1 MRRFLAVAALTL
13 ALAPLS
19 AAAQEAPP
27 ASAASSL
34 DATAMGVSLSRIQ
47 RRLAVESESRRDGV
61 SPLKL
66 EFFVDVYGNAPAL
79 RFFQPAELLW
89 GPVPGSAPSHRE
101 MIMHNLPQAFRSP
114 RVDFLGM
121 VTGVAMYGA
130 KKMSQWEYDRELA
143 AYKKLVEAGK
153 NVPAPQP
160 PK

>member
-1 MRRFLAVAALTL
+1 MRRSLTAAAL
-13 ALAPLS
+13 ALALASVP
-19 AAAQEAPP
+19 AAAQAPP
-27 ASAASSL
+27 AGSSL
-34 DATAMGVSLSRIQ
+34 DANAMGISLSRIQ
-47 RRLAVESESRRDGV
+47 RRLVAETEARSEGV

-79 RFFQPAELLW
+79 RFFQPDELLW
-89 GPVPGSAPSHRE
+89 GPVPGSAPTHRD
-101 MIMHNLPQAFRSP
+101 MIMQNLPQAFRSP
-114 RVDFLGM
+114 RANFLGM

-143 AYKKLVEAGK
+143 LYKKMVEAGK

>member
-1 MRRFLAVAALTL
+1 MRRFFAAAVVTV
-13 ALAPLS
+13 ALAPAPAVAQS
-19 AAAQEAPP
+19 APAAP
-27 ASAASSL
+27 SL
-34 DATAMGVSLSRIQ
+34 DASAMGISLSRIQ
-47 RRLAVESESRRDGV
+47 RRLSAESEARSEGV

-79 RFFQPAELLW
+79 RFFQPGELLW
-89 GPVPGSAPSHRE
+89 GPVPGSAPTHRD
-101 MIMHNLPQAFRSP
+101 MIMQNLPQAFKSP

-121 VTGVAMYGA
+121 ITGVAMYGA

-143 AYKKLVEAGK
+143 LYKKMVEAGK

>member
-1 MRRFLAVAALTL
+1 MRRILAAAAVTL
-13 ALAPLS
+13 ALAPGP
-19 AAAQEAPP
+19 AGAQAPSSP
-27 ASAASSL
+27 AL
-34 DATAMGVSLSRIQ
+34 DANAMGISLSRIQ
-47 RRLAVESESRRDGV
+47 RRLAAESEARSEGA

-79 RFFQPAELLW
+79 RFFQPEELLW
-89 GPVPGSAPSHRE
+89 GPVPGSSPTHRD
-101 MIMHNLPQAFRSP
+101 MIMQNLPQAFKSP

-130 KKMSQWEYDRELA
+130 RKMSQWEYDRQLA
-143 AYKKLVEAGK
+143 LYKKMVEAGK